1 MTRKKSMFTASFD
14 MGLSQTLS
22 GRGYE
27 ALTRFTHWLA
37 EIQRLAE
44 REPIAAV
51 RDLIHGMD
59 YESWLYETSPSTK
72 AAEMR
77 MKNVNQLFSWMT
89 EMLEGSELDEP
100 MTLTQVVTRFTLRD
114 MMERGESEEELD
126 QVQLMTLHA
135 SKGLEFPYVYMVG
148 MEEGFL
154 PHQSSIDEDNIDE
167 ERRLA
172 YVGITRAQKEL
183 TFTLCKERRQYG
195 ELVRPEP
202 SRFLL
207 ELPQD
212 DLIWEQE
219 RKVVSA
225 EERMQKGQSHLA
237 NLKAMMAAKRGK

>member
-1 MTRKKSMFTASFD
+1 
-14 MGLSQTLS
+14 
-22 GRGYE
+22 
-27 ALTRFTHWLA
+27 
-37 EIQRLAE
+37 
-44 REPIAAV
+44 
-51 RDLIHGMD
+51 
-59 YESWLYETSPSTK
+59 
-72 AAEMR
+72 
-77 MKNVNQLFSWMT
+77 
-89 EMLEGSELDEP
+89 
-100 MTLTQVVTRFTLRD
+100 
-114 MMERGESEEELD
+114 MERGESEEELD

-135 SKGLEFPYVYMVG
+135 SKDWVSLCLHGRYGRRV
-148 MEEGFL
+148 L

-195 ELVRPEP
+195 ELVRQAEP
-202 SRFLL
+202 LLL